1 MFFDVLVIGG
11 GAAGMSCA
19 LVLGS
24 AKKSPFASEKNIG
37 IVLHQRTSVMEN
49 AIFYN
54 VLGVKPGTT
63 GKEIM
68 ESGIAQLSDTY
79 PHIAQIKN
87 EKVNLIKGEK
97 NNFTVSTNKNT
108 YQAKMLVIAVDASNL
123 FQIEGLME
131 AVIPHEKIQAIK
143 QKIQLKN
150 LNHLVKEGIF
160 VAGVLAGHRSQFAI
174 ACGSGTQVATDILT
188 EWNNGIS
195 TVIHDAIEK

>member
-1 MFFDVLVIGG
+1 MIFDVLVIGG

-24 AKKSPFASEKNIG
+24 AKKSPVASEKSIG
-37 IVLHQRTSVMEN
+37 IVLHQRSSALEN

-54 VLGVKPGTT
+54 VLGLKPGTT
-63 GKEIM
+63 GKDILETGM
-68 ESGIAQLSDTY
+68 AQLTDNY
-79 PHIAQIKN
+79 PHVIQIKN
-87 EKVNLIKGEK
+87 EKVLLVQGEK
-97 NNFTVSTNKNT
+97 NNFKVGTNKNT
-108 YQAKMLVIAVDASNL
+108 YQAKIVVVAVDASNL
-123 FQIEGLME
+123 FQIEGLMDS
-131 AVIPHEKIQAIK
+131 VIPHENIPAIK

-150 LNHLVKEGIF
+150 VRHLVKDGLY
-160 VAGVLAGHRSQFAI
+160 VTGVLAGHRSQFAI

>member
-1 MFFDVLVIGG
+1 MIFDVLVIGG

-24 AKKSPFASEKNIG
+24 AKKSPFASDKNIG
-37 IVLHQRTSVMEN
+37 IVLHQRASAMEN

-54 VLGVKPGTT
+54 VLGLKPGTT

-68 ESGIAQLSDTY
+68 ESGIVQLAETY
-79 PHIAQIKN
+79 PDIVQIKN

-108 YQAKMLVIAVDASNL
+108 YQAKMLVVAADASNL

-131 AVIPHEKIQAIK
+131 SVIPHEKIPPIK

-150 LNHLVKEGIF
+150 VNHLVKEGIF
-160 VAGVLAGHRSQFAI
+160 VVGVLAGHRSQFAI
-174 ACGSGTQVATDILT
+174 ACGSGAQVATDILT

-195 TVIHDAIEK
+195 TVIHDSIEK

>member
-1 MFFDVLVIGG
+1 MIFDVMVIGG

-24 AKKSPFASEKNIG
+24 AKKSPFASDKNIG
-37 IVLHQRTSVMEN
+37 IVLHQRASAMEN

-54 VLGVKPGTT
+54 VLGLKPGTT

-68 ESGIAQLSDTY
+68 ESGIVQLAETY
-79 PHIAQIKN
+79 PDIVQIKN

-108 YQAKMLVIAVDASNL
+108 YQAKMLVVAADASNL

-131 AVIPHEKIQAIK
+131 SVIPHEKIPPIK

-150 LNHLVKEGIF
+150 VNHLVKEGIF
-160 VAGVLAGHRSQFAI
+160 VVGVLAGHRSQFAI
-174 ACGSGTQVATDILT
+174 ACGSGAQVATDILT

-195 TVIHDAIEK
+195 TVIHDSIEK

>member
-1 MFFDVLVIGG
+1 MIFDVLIIGG

-24 AKKSPFASEKNIG
+24 AKKSPVASEKSIG
-37 IVLHQRTSVMEN
+37 IVLHQRSSALEN

-54 VLGVKPGTT
+54 VLGLKPGTT
-63 GKEIM
+63 GKDILEAGM
-68 ESGIAQLSDTY
+68 AQLTDTY
-79 PHIAQIKN
+79 PHVIQIKN
-87 EKVNLIKGEK
+87 EKVLLVQGEK
-97 NNFTVSTNKNT
+97 NNFTVGTNKNT
-108 YQAKMLVIAVDASNL
+108 YQAKIVVVAVDASNL
-123 FQIEGLME
+123 FQIEGLMDF
-131 AVIPHEKIQAIK
+131 VIPHENIPAIK

-150 LNHLVKEGIF
+150 VKQLVKDGLY
-160 VAGVLAGHRSQFAI
+160 VTGVLAGHRSQFAI